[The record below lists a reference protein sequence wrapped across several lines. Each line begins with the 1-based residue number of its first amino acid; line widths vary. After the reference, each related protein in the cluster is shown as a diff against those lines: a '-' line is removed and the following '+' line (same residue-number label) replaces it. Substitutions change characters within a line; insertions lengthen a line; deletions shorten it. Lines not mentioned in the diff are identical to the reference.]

1 MSKAYQVVTEQG
13 IVIPPA
19 LCASAQLGDEV
30 LLEIEPGRIAIRPAR
45 LSAYEAQRRAFKY
58 ALFHLGDAL
67 TIGAPTLKTI
77 NADESWVISI
87 MRQATGEPV
96 GELVLN
102 AETGEVREWKP
113 VAIAIH

>member
-45 LSAYEAQRRAFKY
+45 LSAYEAQRLAFKY
-58 ALFHLGDAL
+58 LLFHVGDAL
-67 TIGAPTLKTI
+67 RISAPTLQTSPH
-77 NADESWVISI
+77 ESWVFTIT
-87 MRQATGEPV
+87 RQGTGELA

-102 AETGEVREWKP
+102 AETGEVSDWKP
-113 VAIAIH
+113 ATTAIH

>member
-45 LSAYEAQRRAFKY
+45 LSSYEAQRRAAFY
-58 ALFHLGDAL
+58 ALMHIGDAVS
-67 TIGAPTLKTI
+67 IHAPSLKVE
-77 NADESWVISI
+77 NSI
-87 MRQATGEPV
+87 EQWNVAVTRKATQVPV
-96 GELVLN
+96 GVLALN
-102 AETGEVREWKP
+102 AETGEVITWTP
-113 VAIAIH
+113 SADAIN

>member
-13 IVIPPA
+13 IVIPAA

-58 ALFHLGDAL
+58 VLFNVGDAL
-67 TIGAPTLKTI
+67 TIGAPTLQII
-77 NADESWVISI
+77 NASESWVLSI
-87 MRQATGEPV
+87 THQTTGELV

-102 AETGEVREWKP
+102 AESGEVRDWKP
-113 VAIAIH
+113 VATAIH